1 MSRRILGIDPG
12 LNKVGYGLIREEG
25 GKCFLEDYG
34 FFPIPVDIPL
44 PRRLRHIY
52 DKIGTLLE
60 AASPEAVA
68 VEEAYV
74 TQNAK
79 TTLRL
84 GHARG
89 VILLAAE
96 QRGIEVAEYA
106 PREIKQAVS
115 GKGGASKTQIQ
126 WMVAQI
132 LGLDSRELQE
142 DAADGLA
149 VALCHSY
156 RKNRRILIG
165 RS

>member
-1 MSRRILGIDPG
+1 LSQRILGIDPG
-12 LNKVGYGLIREEG
+12 LNKVGYGLIRVEG
-25 GKCFLEDYG
+25 GKCVSMDFG
-34 FFPIPVDIPL
+34 FFPIPENTSL
-44 PRRLRHIY
+44 PRRLHAIY
-52 DKIGTLLE
+52 EKIGTLLE
-60 AASPEAVA
+60 TASPDAVA

-96 QRGIEVAEYA
+96 QRGVEVAEYS

-115 GKGGASKTQIQ
+115 GKGGASKTQVQ

-132 LGLDSRELQE
+132 LGLDTRNLQE

-149 VALCHSY
+149 VAICHSY
-156 RKNRRILIG
+156 RSSSRILSE